1 MNRAIIGTAEVVLS
15 VNEFSN
21 LNAKSIFFKD
31 PQGNTLELIC
41 RQSMQKTKTIA
52 IEWS

>member
-1 MNRAIIGTAEVVLS
+1 MNRAIIGTAEMVLS

-31 PQGNTLELIC
+31 PEGNTLELIC
-41 RQSMQKTKTIA
+41 HEFTQ
-52 IEWS
+52 